1 MQYARIQK
9 RAAQDLVNKRGDW
22 KTNVSKIVY
31 YGAVQNLIFNA
42 LQQAVFALG
51 FGEDDEEEMDAKKS
65 EKISRIANGMIDSL
79 LRGLGYGGAAVSVTK
94 NLLLDIYERSKR
106 DRPEYVDAAWKLL
119 DFSPPIDSKVSK
131 LKAAG
136 YMVDKYGDDMI
147 SKGFAIDNPAYEAAS
162 KVVSATTNV
171 PLDRVFT
178 KANNISAAMGEDAE
192 TWQRVAIML
201 GWPEW
206 QLKTK
211 GKQEEGIKRI
221 ERSENSKKEIIR
233 IKR

>member
-1 MQYARIQK
+1 M
-9 RAAQDLVNKRGDW
+9 
-22 KTNVSKIVY
+22 
-31 YGAVQNLIFNA
+31 QNLIFNV
-42 LQQAVFALG
+42 LQQALFAVG
-51 FGEDDEEEMDAKKS
+51 FGDDDEETEKREKKYVGV
-65 EKISRIANGMIDSL
+65 ANGMIDSL

-192 TWQRVAIML
+192 TWQRVAMML

-206 QLKTK
+206 QVKTK
-211 GKQEEGIKRI
+211 KEEEQVGVKRI
-221 ERSENSKKEIIR
+221 DRDVKSKKEIVR